1 LFFNRLHFSRS
12 SPLLFR
18 SAPFPC
24 LISSLS
30 HGFRL
35 LLLCFGRRCWPM
47 VDPWPG
53 RNGAASWRCGGCL
66 MVAAAGGCS
75 TGLGL
80 LAMASATLELTGALR
95 KKTERRPGSVCD
107 GGRNCRR

>member
-1 LFFNRLHFSRS
+1 
-12 SPLLFR
+12 
-18 SAPFPC
+18 
-24 LISSLS
+24 
-30 HGFRL
+30 
-35 LLLCFGRRCWPM
+35 
-47 VDPWPG
+47 
-53 RNGAASWRCGGCL
+53 